1 MKAIETKGPICVSC
15 TRCLRK
21 CEVKAIELVDNT
33 AVITDELCILCGAC
47 IDACPQNAK
56 FYLSDA
62 SKVRNWLEGKRKM
75 VLSLDPAYIGAFPGI
90 QGGQIITAFRK
101 AGFMAVHET
110 AEAAAVLTSEYA
122 HIADNS
128 HKPDHQNNIITS
140 ACPTVN
146 ALIEIY
152 YPDLLPNL
160 APVASPM
167 IAHGRYLK
175 KVYGADTLVIYAGP
189 CISRKGE
196 AYAPENEGAIDAVLT
211 FSELVRF
218 MERQGI
224 DMTQLEETRPDNP
237 DPAVNKLYPT
247 AGGIITSLRCSKDF
261 PDSRYMS
268 FHISSISNCR
278 SVLQELREGIYS
290 NCVIEMSACPGGC
303 VNGPVRPAGS
313 SGYRNNLRIK
323 QQTNRVSIPEKQI
336 TDFLDKTAVVSC
348 YTDKSPDFPVPSEEE
363 IKAMLLTMGKKS
375 KQDEMD
381 CGACGY
387 PTCRDNAIA
396 ACQGRSSY
404 ERCTHYLHQKASSL
418 ANLVMQATPNMVM
431 VIGGD
436 LTIQEFSAS
445 CEKKFH
451 LTRAEAIGKELV
463 EIIDD
468 SDYLWALENKQH
480 LRNKIVELEGYNTF
494 VQQNITYLPDEHALL
509 VILIDV
515 TQQKLREEE
524 EYFKKLEIVEIAQKI
539 IDKQM
544 MSAQMIAGL
553 LGETTAETKV
563 TLNKLCRS
571 LLGEEGGEN

>member
-1 MKAIETKGPICVSC
+1 
-15 TRCLRK
+15 
-21 CEVKAIELVDNT
+21 
-33 AVITDELCILCGAC
+33 
-47 IDACPQNAK
+47 
-56 FYLSDA
+56 
-62 SKVRNWLEGKRKM
+62 
-75 VLSLDPAYIGAFPGI
+75 
-90 QGGQIITAFRK
+90 
-101 AGFMAVHET
+101 MAVHET
-110 AEAAAVLTSEYA
+110 AEAAAVLTSDYA
-122 HIADNS
+122 HIASHS

-146 ALIEIY
+146 TLIEIY

-160 APVASPM
+160 ATTASPM

-175 KVYGADTLVIYAGP
+175 KIYGADALVIYAGP

-211 FSELVRF
+211 FAELIRF
-218 MERQGI
+218 MDRLDIHME
-224 DMTQLEETRPDNP
+224 QLEESRPDNP

-247 AGGIITSLRCSKDF
+247 AGGIITALRCNEEF

-278 SVLQELREGIYS
+278 SVLQELRDGIYS

-303 VNGPVRPAGS
+303 VNGPARPAGS

-323 QQTNRVSIPEKQI
+323 QQTSRISVPKKQVE
-336 TDFLDKTAVVSC
+336 DFLSKTAVVSC
-348 YTDKSPDFPVPSEEE
+348 YMDKSPNFPVPSEEE
-363 IKAMLLTMGKKS
+363 INAMLLTMGKKS
-375 KQDEMD
+375 KRDEMD

-404 ERCTHYLHQKASSL
+404 DRCTHYLHQKATSL
-418 ANLVMQATPNMVM
+418 ANLVMQSTPNMVM
-431 VIGGD
+431 IIGGD

-451 LTRAEAIGKELV
+451 MTRAEAIGRQLV

-468 SDYLWALENKQH
+468 TDYAWALEHKHH
-480 LRNKIVELEGYNTF
+480 LRNKVVELEGYNTY
-494 VQQNITYLPDEHALL
+494 VQQNITYLQDQHALL

-515 TQQKLREEE
+515 TKQKLHEDE

-563 TLNKLCRS
+563 TLNKLCS
-571 LLGEEGGEN
+571 TLLGEEGGES

>member
-1 MKAIETKGPICVSC
+1 MKVIETKGPTCVSC

-21 CEVKAIELVDNT
+21 CEVKAIQLMDNT
-33 AVITDELCILCGAC
+33 AIINDEICILCGDC
-47 IDACPQNAK
+47 IDACPQDAK

-75 VLSLDPAYIGAFPGI
+75 VLSLDPAYLGAFPGI
-90 QGGQIITAFRK
+90 EGGQIIAAFRQ
-101 AGFMAVHET
+101 AGFLAVHET
-110 AEAAAVLTSEYA
+110 AEAAAVLTSKYA
-122 HIADNS
+122 HLAENS

-140 ACPTVN
+140 SCPAVN
-146 ALIEIY
+146 SLVEIY

-160 APVASPM
+160 APLASPM

-175 KVYGADTLVIYAGP
+175 KRYGADTLVIYAGP
-189 CISRKGE
+189 CIARKGE
-196 AYAPENEGAIDAVLT
+196 AYAPENEGAVDAVLT
-211 FSELVRF
+211 FAELERF
-218 MERQGI
+218 MNRMGI
-224 DMTQLEETRPDNP
+224 DMKQMDESEPDNP

-247 AGGIITSLRCSKDF
+247 AGGIITALRCNEEF

-268 FHISSISNCR
+268 FHISSISNCCN
-278 SVLQELREGIYS
+278 VLQELREGIYS

-303 VNGPVRPAGS
+303 VNGPARPADT
-313 SGYRNNLRIK
+313 SGYRCNLRLK
-323 QQTNRVSIPEKQI
+323 QKTNRVSVPGEQVENFLKQ
-336 TDFLDKTAVVSC
+336 TTVVSC
-348 YTDKSPDFPVPSEEE
+348 YSDKSPHFPTPSEEE
-363 IKAMLLTMGKKS
+363 IAAMLLTMGKKS
-375 KQDEMD
+375 KKYEMD

-387 PTCRDNAIA
+387 RTCRENAIA

-404 ERCTHYLHQKASSL
+404 DRCTHYLHQKASSL

-431 VIGGD
+431 IIGGD

-451 LTRAEAIGKELV
+451 LTRAEAIGKDLMD
-463 EIIDD
+463 IIDD
-468 SDYLWALENKQH
+468 TDYAWALENKQN
-480 LRNKIVELEGYNTF
+480 LRNKVVELEGYDTF
-494 VQQNITYLPDEHALL
+494 VQQNITYLKDEHALL

-515 TQQKLREEE
+515 TAQKRREDE
-524 EYFKKLEIVEIAQKI
+524 EYLQKLEIVEIAQKI

-571 LLGEEGGEN
+571 LLGEEGGES

>member
-1 MKAIETKGPICVSC
+1 MKIIETKAPTCVSC

-21 CEVKAIELVDNT
+21 CEVKAIQLVNNS
-33 AVITDELCILCGAC
+33 ALISDELCIFCGDC
-47 IDACPQNAK
+47 INACPQNAK

-90 QGGQIITAFRK
+90 EGGQIISAFRE

-122 HIADNS
+122 HIADKS

-146 ALIEIY
+146 LLIEIY

-160 APVASPM
+160 APLASPM

-175 KVYGADTLVIYAGP
+175 KCYGADTLVVYAGP
-189 CISRKGE
+189 CISRKEE
-196 AYAPENEGAIDAVLT
+196 AHAPENEGAVDAVLT
-211 FSELVRF
+211 FAELERF
-218 MERQGI
+218 MNRMGI
-224 DMTQLEETRPDNP
+224 DMKEMPESRSDNP

-247 AGGIITSLRCSKDF
+247 AGGIITALRCNEDF

-268 FHISSISNCR
+268 FHISSLNNCR
-278 SVLQELREGIYS
+278 NVLQELRDGIYS

-303 VNGPVRPAGS
+303 VNGPVRPAGT
-313 SGYRNNLRIK
+313 SGYRCNLRLK
-323 QQTNRVSIPEKQI
+323 QQTNRVSVPRKQVD
-336 TDFLDKTAVVSC
+336 DFLKKTAVVSC
-348 YTDKSPDFPVPSEEE
+348 YFDKSPGFPVPSEEE
-363 IKAMLLTMGKKS
+363 ITAMLLTMGKKS
-375 KQDEMD
+375 KKDEMD

-387 PTCRDNAIA
+387 RTCRENAIA

-404 ERCTHYLHQKASSL
+404 DRCTHYLHQRASSL
-418 ANLVMQATPNMVM
+418 ANLVMQSTPNMVM
-431 VIGGD
+431 IIGGD

-451 LTRAEAIGKELV
+451 LTRAEAIGKDLV

-468 SDYLWALENKQH
+468 TDYAWALENKQH
-480 LRNKIVELEGYNTF
+480 LRNKVVELEGYNTF
-494 VQQNITYLPDEHALL
+494 VQQNITYLKDEHALL

-515 TQQKLREEE
+515 TAQKKREDE
-524 EYFKKLEIVEIAQKI
+524 EYFQKLEIVEIAQKI

-544 MSAQMIAGL
+544 MTAQMIAGQ

-571 LLGEEGGEN
+571 LLGEEGGES

>member
-1 MKAIETKGPICVSC
+1 MKVIETRGPVCVSC

-21 CEVKAIELVDNT
+21 CEVKSIQLTNNT
-33 AVITDELCILCGAC
+33 AIIDDDLCILCGHC
-47 IDACPQNAK
+47 IEACPQHAK
-56 FYLSDA
+56 FYMSDA

-75 VLSLDPAYIGAFPGI
+75 VLSLDPAYLGAFPGI
-90 QGGQIITAFRK
+90 EGGQIISAFRQ

-110 AEAAAVLTSEYA
+110 AQAAAVLTSEYA
-122 HIADNS
+122 RIAENS
-128 HKPDHQNNIITS
+128 HKPDHENNIITS
-140 ACPTVN
+140 ACPAVN
-146 ALIEIY
+146 SLIEIY
-152 YPDLLPNL
+152 YPDLLPSL

-175 KVYGADTLVIYAGP
+175 KYYGADTLVVYAGP
-189 CISRKGE
+189 CFARKGE
-196 AYAPENEGAIDAVLT
+196 AYAPENEGAVDAVLT

-218 MERQGI
+218 MERLGI
-224 DMTQLEETRPDNP
+224 DMKQMEESRPDNP

-247 AGGIITSLRCSKDF
+247 AGGIITALRCNEKF

-278 SVLQELREGIYS
+278 NVLQELREGIYS

-303 VNGPVRPAGS
+303 VNGPARPADT
-313 SGYRNNLRIK
+313 SGYRCNLRLKK
-323 QQTNRVSIPEKQI
+323 QTDRVSVPGQQVE
-336 TDFLDKTAVVSC
+336 DFLNTTAVVSC
-348 YTDKSPDFPVPSEEE
+348 YSDKSPHYPVPSEEE
-363 IKAMLLTMGKKS
+363 ISAMLLTMGKKS
-375 KQDEMD
+375 KRDEMD

-387 PTCRDNAIA
+387 QTCRENAIA

-404 ERCTHYLHQKASSL
+404 DRCTHYLHQKATSL
-418 ANLVMQATPNMVM
+418 ANLVMEATPNMVM
-431 VIGGD
+431 IIGGD

-451 LTRAEAIGKELV
+451 LTRTEAIGKDLL

-468 SDYLWALENKQH
+468 TDYAWALENKQN
-480 LRNKIVELEGYNTF
+480 LRGKVVELTGYDTF
-494 VQQNITYLPDEHALL
+494 VQQNITYLKDEHALL

-515 TQQKLREEE
+515 TAQKRREDE
-524 EYFKKLEIVEIAQKI
+524 EYMQKLEIVELAQKI

-544 MSAQMIAGL
+544 MTAQMIAGL

-571 LLGEEGGEN
+571 LLGEEGGEG